1 MSEAALDLMWALVIE
16 SGDRWGD
23 VAADFQKD
31 DAEAVHSPDGPN
43 LHFITR
49 PRGGSKSTDI
59 AAIALSWLVM
69 DAPPM
74 ANGHIVASNSEQA
87 AIVIDA
93 AAGLVA
99 RTPELQG
106 ILVIENERIRGP
118 NGSWVRVLPQSASGS
133 WGLRDAHLLICD
145 EFCQWDETRGAKRV
159 WTAIRSTV
167 QKVPGCRL
175 VVLSSAGEPSHWSAP
190 IFEQA
195 KTDPLWRVSEAP
207 GPVPW
212 QRPEDIEGLR
222 RALSPSEFDRLVLNK
237 WAESEDRAISEE
249 DLDRALQ
256 PAWRSGTAPAGLTG
270 GGWRIREPQ
279 PGERYILTVDV
290 GIKNDATVLCLSHKE
305 RMVLGDSRSPHRVV
319 IDHLDRW
326 QGSKRHHVQIEKVI
340 DRIKEL
346 HLEYNKAKVHA
357 DPYQFVG
364 GIQELQK
371 SGVRSEEFTFG
382 TVSVGRLATALVQ
395 AFHNSQIHIPDS
407 DDLKTELLTVRLRE
421 SSPGVTRLSHDRDKH
436 DDQAVAIGMATEILL
451 GLDGWG
457 AGSAWLEAYKNSL
470 GSIKEAGFIPKEHSS
485 GVLLS
490 RGTRGDYGDRPQK
503 VCNEPRFFGSEMLC
517 AHCGISPSLH
527 PRKKSR

>member
-1 MSEAALDLMWALVIE
+1 MSDAALDLMWALVLE
-16 SGDRWGD
+16 SGERWGD
-23 VAADFQKD
+23 IAADFQVG
-31 DAEAVHSPDGPN
+31 DAEAIHSPTPPN

-49 PRGGSKSTDI
+49 PRGGSKSSDI

-69 DAPPM
+69 DAPPL
-74 ANGHIVASNSEQA
+74 ANGHIVASNTEQA

-93 AAGLVA
+93 IAGFVA

-106 ILVIENERIRGP
+106 LVVVENERIRAP
-118 NGSWVRVLPQSASGS
+118 NGAWVRVLPQSASGS

-167 QKVPGCRL
+167 QKVQGCRL
-175 VVLSSAGEPSHWSAP
+175 IVLSSAGEPSHWSAP
-190 IFEQA
+190 IFLQC
-195 KTDPLWRVSEAP
+195 KSDPLWRVSEAP

-212 QRPEDIEGLR
+212 QSPDDIEGLR

-249 DLDRALQ
+249 DLDRALVE
-256 PAWRSGTAPAGLTG
+256 AWPSGVAPAGLKG

-279 PGERYILTVDV
+279 PGERYIISVDI
-290 GIKNDATVLCLSHKE
+290 GIKNDATVLCVAHKE
-305 RMVLGDSRSPHRVV
+305 RMEAGNGRSPHRVV

-340 DRIKEL
+340 ERIKDL
-346 HLEYNKAKVHA
+346 HGQYNKAKVHA

-364 GIQELQK
+364 GIQELTK
-371 SGVRSEEFTFG
+371 AGVRSEEFTFG
-382 TVSVGRLATALVQ
+382 SVSVGRLATALVQ
-395 AFHNSQIHIPDS
+395 AFHNSQIHIPDVEE
-407 DDLKTELLTVRLRE
+407 LKVELLTVKLRE
-421 SSPGVTRLSHDRDKH
+421 SSPGVTRLFHDREKH
-436 DDQAVAIGMATEILL
+436 DDQAVAIGMVADILL

-457 AGSAWLEAYKNSL
+457 AGSAWLEAYKNTL
-470 GSIKEAGFIPKEHSS
+470 NGIKDVGFIPKSNNA

-490 RGTRGDYGDRPQK
+490 KGTRGDYGDRPQK
-503 VCNEPRFFGSEMLC
+503 MCIEPRFFGSEMLC
-517 AHCGISPSLH
+517 AHCGISPDLH
-527 PRKKSR
+527 PRMKSK